1 MKNDRAAKEQR
12 NGRIYLQQLMCFP
25 DNPDKKWC
33 GMLQCGPHIGS
44 YLGLI
49 DFESEVQRLTTY
61 ASESNINEKEVNI
74 NVRTSRIDSW
84 GATFHTVIDSWGA
97 TFHTVAD
104 IRYIV

>member
-1 MKNDRAAKEQR
+1 
-12 NGRIYLQQLMCFP
+12 MCFP
-25 DNPDKKWC
+25 DNTDKKWC
-33 GMLQCGPHIGS
+33 GTLQYGPRIGS

-61 ASESNINEKEVNI
+61 ASESDINEKEVNI
-74 NVRTSRIDSW
+74 NARTSRIGSW
-84 GATFHTVIDSWGA
+84 SATFHTSVDSWSA